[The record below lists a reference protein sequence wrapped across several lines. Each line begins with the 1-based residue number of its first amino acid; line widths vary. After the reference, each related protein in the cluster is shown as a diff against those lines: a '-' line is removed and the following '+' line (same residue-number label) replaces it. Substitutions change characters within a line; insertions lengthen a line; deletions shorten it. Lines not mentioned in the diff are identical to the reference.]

1 MFITE
6 ALDHLESIE
15 ALVLEIEK
23 TPDNRELL
31 DNVFRPFHTV
41 KGNAGALGFKPM
53 QELAHKVENLLDLAR
68 KGKHKVGPAEIEIIL
83 KAVDLTRALLG
94 DLKQISEGKPGKD
107 FTAQRLALQ
116 EAVDRVIA
124 GGSAE
129 IPQSC
134 TTDAFYRGAQ
144 QKRCHLCHGGRWHAE
159 APGQ

>member
-124 GGSAE
+124 GGDAEVSA
-129 IPQSC
+129 SC
-134 TTDAFYRGAQ
+134 T
-144 QKRCHLCHGGRWHAE
+144 AE
-159 APGQ
+159 RLLP